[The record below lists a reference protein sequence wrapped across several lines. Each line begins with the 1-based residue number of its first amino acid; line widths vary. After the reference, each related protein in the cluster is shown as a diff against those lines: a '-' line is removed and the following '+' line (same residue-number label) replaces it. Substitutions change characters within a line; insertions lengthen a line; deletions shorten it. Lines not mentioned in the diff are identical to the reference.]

1 MNYIKQAKK
10 IKGTTGTILLQLLE
24 MRLDNL
30 VFRLGLAPTIAAR
43 QLVSHGHVTVNQLPV
58 SIPSYQCQPGDKLSI
73 KDNATSK
80 RLVNKYLESPA
91 LSNIPQHLDFDKK
104 NLSAKILG
112 IIDREWVALKLNELY
127 RNRILFAKNLKF
139 SLNKVLFSCLT
150 FKEGSYLVIIQHM
163 TAVTLSEL
171 LDAGVH
177 FGHQASR
184 WNPKMFPYIYA
195 EQNGIHVIDLIQ
207 TSRLLTYAHDYVQ
220 KNAQNNK
227 TFLFVGTKRQAA
239 NIIAEEAKSVELFM

>member
-1 MNYIKQAKK
+1 MARYTGAKLRITRRLGDLPGLTSKKGNSNSRPGQHGANQKKLTQYAIRLEEKQKIRFNYGLSEKQLMNYIKQAKK

-30 VFRLGLAPTIAAR
+30 VFRLGLAPTIAAAR
-43 QLVSHGHVTVNQLPV
+43 QLVSHGHVTVNQTSV

-112 IIDREWVALKLNELY
+112 IIDRELVALKLNELLD
-127 RNRILFAKNLKF
+127 RKPK
-139 SLNKVLFSCLT
+139 
-150 FKEGSYLVIIQHM
+150 
-163 TAVTLSEL
+163 TLGE
-171 LDAGVH
+171 
-177 FGHQASR
+177 
-184 WNPKMFPYIYA
+184 
-195 EQNGIHVIDLIQ
+195 
-207 TSRLLTYAHDYVQ
+207 
-220 KNAQNNK
+220 
-227 TFLFVGTKRQAA
+227 AA
-239 NIIAEEAKSVELFM
+239 NISGVSASDVSVLLIYLGR

>member
-1 MNYIKQAKK
+1 MARYTGAKLRITRRLGDLPGLTSKKGNSNSRPGQHGANQKKLTQYAIRLEEKQKIRFNYGLSEKQLMNYIKQAKK

-30 VFRLGLAPTIAAR
+30 VFRLGLAPTIAAAR
-43 QLVSHGHVTVNQLPV
+43 QLVSHGHVTVNQTSV

-112 IIDREWVALKLNELY
+112 LIDREWVALKLNEL
-127 RNRILFAKNLKF
+127 
-139 SLNKVLFSCLT
+139 
-150 FKEGSYLVIIQHM
+150 LVI
-163 TAVTLSEL
+163 E
-171 LDAGVH
+171 
-177 FGHQASR
+177 FYSR
-184 WNPKMFPYIYA
+184 KI
-195 EQNGIHVIDLIQ
+195 
-207 TSRLLTYAHDYVQ
+207 
-220 KNAQNNK
+220 
-227 TFLFVGTKRQAA
+227 
-239 NIIAEEAKSVELFM
+239 

>member
-1 MNYIKQAKK
+1 MARYTGAKLRITRRLGDLPGLTSKKGNSNSRPGQHGANQKKLTQYAIRLEEKQKIRFNYGLSEKQLMNYIKQAKK

-30 VFRLGLAPTIAAR
+30 VFRLGLAPTIAAAR
-43 QLVSHGHVTVNQLPV
+43 QLVSHGHVTVNQTSV

-112 IIDREWVALKLNELY
+112 IFDREWVALKLNEL
-127 RNRILFAKNLKF
+127 F
-139 SLNKVLFSCLT
+139 
-150 FKEGSYLVIIQHM
+150 VI
-163 TAVTLSEL
+163 EYY
-171 LDAGVH
+171 
-177 FGHQASR
+177 SR
-184 WNPKMFPYIYA
+184 KI
-195 EQNGIHVIDLIQ
+195 
-207 TSRLLTYAHDYVQ
+207 
-220 KNAQNNK
+220 
-227 TFLFVGTKRQAA
+227 
-239 NIIAEEAKSVELFM
+239 